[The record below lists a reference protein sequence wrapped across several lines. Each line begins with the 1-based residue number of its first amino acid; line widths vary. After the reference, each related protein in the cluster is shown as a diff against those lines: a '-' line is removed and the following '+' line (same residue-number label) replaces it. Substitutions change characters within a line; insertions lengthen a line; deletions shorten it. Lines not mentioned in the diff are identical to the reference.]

1 MRARP
6 PILGSRGHAAAECE
20 ANEARRYTRG
30 MPVREIVG
38 KTVGFGLVAV
48 ALIVGGILDLLGGHV
63 YNDYLNTALGI
74 ILIAMGL
81 ATGALGTFLIVGILY
96 EEKLRR
102 QDEQVHITPRGTPLA
117 PPPPWGMADVG
128 KPPGVVRVG
137 DAATSSGG
145 GGSPRVMAVVVS
157 NLDAPMLIVGLLAWT
172 ILTLVLFAPR

>member
-1 MRARP
+1 
-6 PILGSRGHAAAECE
+6 
-20 ANEARRYTRG
+20 

-38 KTVGFGLVAV
+38 KTLGFGLVAL

-63 YNDYLNTALGI
+63 YNDYLNAALGI
-74 ILIAMGL
+74 ILILMGL
-81 ATGALGTFLIVGILY
+81 GAGGLGTLLIVGILY

-137 DAATSSGG
+137 DAAGAAHG
-145 GGSPRVMAVVVS
+145 GGSPRVMSVVVS
-157 NLDAPMLIVGLLAWT
+157 NLDAPMLIVGLLVWT
-172 ILTLVLFAPR
+172 ILTLVLFAPH

>member
-6 PILGSRGHAAAECE
+6 PILGSRGDLEAGHK

-38 KTVGFGLVAV
+38 KTVGFGLVAL

-74 ILIAMGL
+74 ILIAMGV
-81 ATGALGTFLIVGILY
+81 ATGGLGTFLIVGILY
-96 EEKLRR
+96 EDRLRR
-102 QDEQVHITPRGTPLA
+102 QDEAVHITPRGTPPA

-172 ILTLVLFAPR
+172 ILTLVLFAPH

>member
-1 MRARP
+1 
-6 PILGSRGHAAAECE
+6 
-20 ANEARRYTRG
+20 

-38 KTVGFGLVAV
+38 KTLGFGLVAA

-74 ILIAMGL
+74 ILILMGL
-81 ATGALGTFLIVGILY
+81 GTGALGTFLIVGILY
-96 EEKLRR
+96 EERLSR
-102 QDEQVHITPRGTPLA
+102 QDSEVHVTPRGTPLA

-137 DAATSSGG
+137 DAATSAGG

-157 NLDAPMLIVGLLAWT
+157 NLDAPLLIVGLLAWT
-172 ILTLVLFAPR
+172 ILTLVLFAPH